1 MAVTV
6 TNLTSGWVDGSFTS
20 QDTSSVSPSGNK
32 LILIGINQRT
42 GITENP
48 VVPTISG
55 NGLTWEKILSIITD
69 STGSSRRRLSLF
81 RSMGA
86 SPSSGVITISSGVQT
101 QTNFSW
107 AVS

>member
-32 LILIGINQRT
+32 LILIAINQRT
-42 GITENP
+42 GITADP
-48 VVPTISG
+48 VEPTVTG

-69 STGSSRRRLSLF
+69 STGSSRGAILQTARL
-81 RSMGA
+81 
-86 SPSSGVITISSGVQT
+86 PITG
-101 QTNFSW
+101 
-107 AVS
+107 